1 MMVATA
7 AFLVES
13 MVALFVES
21 MLEMK
26 AEILHVSPNHVIY
39 RYFDIIHQLACL
51 VLRLEA
57 FDASI
62 LMA

>member
-26 AEILHVSPNHVIY
+26 AES
-39 RYFDIIHQLACL
+39 LADQKAAMMVVDMIESMDL
-51 VLRLEA
+51 
-57 FDASI
+57 SI
-62 LMA
+62 DELA